1 MWQNPLY
8 RGTFKF
14 WEKNKIDS
22 EAFMNTAATRVAN
35 VKMPLPGP
43 RSKELF
49 ERWARVEAQ
58 CTGYQAKVVWDHA
71 SGVVVSDVD
80 GNTFIDWTSGVLVT
94 NVGHCHP
101 DLVKAVQ
108 KAAAKLFN
116 NYECLNEPRVE
127 AAEKLISV
135 LPKHLDKCF
144 FLTTGSETTE
154 AAIRIMKRKTGK
166 FEVVSFYGGFHGR
179 TYAALSAGGLSGPKK
194 GYGPTVP
201 GSIRVPFPYCYRCP
215 FRAKPET
222 CDLLCLDYLDD
233 AVRANS
239 TGSLAGVIVEAYLG
253 AAGFIFPPEGWFPR
267 LEQWLRSRD
276 LLFTL
281 DEVQSS
287 FGRTGKFFAMEW
299 EGLTPDLVC
308 IGKGIGSG
316 VPASALAARGEV
328 IGILGSGEMSSTMG
342 GNPVS
347 CAAVSAVVDIMKR
360 EKLADNA
367 LRIGA
372 IMKARLVEI
381 AERCPYVGDVRGKG
395 LVMGVELVK
404 DKKTKE
410 PAPDLTRKLIDRA
423 AEQGLLI
430 GSVGIFGNVIRV
442 APPLVITEA
451 EAHESLDLFEKALA
465 QL

>member
-1 MWQNPLY
+1 M
-8 RGTFKF
+8 T
-14 WEKNKIDS
+14 KIAS
-22 EAFMNTAATRVAN
+22 VRT
-35 VKMPLPGP
+35 PLPGP

-49 ERWARVEAQ
+49 TRWARVEAQ
-58 CTGYQAKVVWDHA
+58 CTGYQAQVVWDRA
-71 SGVVVSDVD
+71 SGVTVTDVD

-108 KAAAKLFN
+108 AASAKLLN

-127 AAEKLISV
+127 AAEKLVSV
-135 LPKHLDKCF
+135 LPPHLDKCF
-144 FLTTGSETTE
+144 FLSTGSEAVE
-154 AAIRIMKRKTGK
+154 GAIRIMKRHSGR
-166 FEVVSFYGGFHGR
+166 FEIVSFYGGFHGR
-179 TYAALSAGGLSGPKK
+179 TYAALSAGGLAGPKK

-201 GSIRVPFPYCYRCP
+201 GAIRVPFPYCYRCP
-215 FRAKPET
+215 FKAKPET

-253 AAGFIFPPEGWFPR
+253 AAGFIFPPAGWFPR
-267 LEQWLRSRD
+267 LEQWLRSRG

-287 FGRTGKFFAMEW
+287 YGRTGRFFAMEW

-316 VPASALAARGEV
+316 VPASAIGARGEV
-328 IGILGSGEMSSTMG
+328 IGALGPGEMSSTMG
-342 GNPVS
+342 GNPVA
-347 CAAVSAVVDIMKR
+347 CAAVSAVIEIMRR
-360 EKLADNA
+360 EKLEENA
-367 LRIGA
+367 LRLGA
-372 IMKARLVEI
+372 LMKTRLLEI
-381 AERCPYVGDVRGKG
+381 QERCPYLGDVRGLG
-395 LVMGVELVK
+395 LVMGLELVK

-410 PAPDLTRKLIDRA
+410 PAPDLTRKLIDLA
-423 AEQGLLI
+423 AQHGLLI
-430 GSVGIFGNVIRV
+430 GSVGTFGNVIRV

-451 EAHESLDLFEKALA
+451 EAHESLDIFEKALS
-465 QL
+465 LL

>member
-1 MWQNPLY
+1 MSQ
-8 RGTFKF
+8 K
-14 WEKNKIDS
+14 
-22 EAFMNTAATRVAN
+22 VAS
-35 VKMPLPGP
+35 VKGPLPGP

-49 ERWARVEAQ
+49 TRWARVEAQ
-58 CTGYQAKVVWDHA
+58 CAGYQAQVAWDHA
-71 SGVVVSDVD
+71 SGVVVTDAD

-108 KAAAKLFN
+108 EVSRKLLN
-116 NYECLNEPRVE
+116 NYECLHESRVE

-135 LPKHLDKCF
+135 LPPFLDKCF

-154 AAIRIMKRKTGK
+154 AALRIMKRKSGK
-166 FEVVSFYGGFHGR
+166 FEIISFYGGFHGR
-179 TYAALSAGGLSGPKK
+179 TYAALSAGGLPGPKK
-194 GYGPTVP
+194 GYGPTIP

-215 FRAKPET
+215 FRADPAT
-222 CDLLCLDYLDD
+222 CDMLCLDYIED

-239 TGSLAGVIVEAYLG
+239 TGSLAGLIVEPYQG
-253 AAGFIFPPEGWFPR
+253 AAGFIFPPQGWLTR
-267 LEQWLRSRD
+267 LEQWLRGHG

-287 FGRTGKFFAMEW
+287 FGRTGKFWALEW

-316 VPASALAARGEV
+316 VPASAVAARGEV
-328 IGILGSGEMSSTMG
+328 IGVLGPGEMSSTMG
-342 GNPVS
+342 GNPLAS
-347 CAAVSAVVDIMKR
+347 AAVSAVVDIMRR
-360 EKLADNA
+360 ERLEENA
-367 LRIGA
+367 LRMGA
-372 IMKARLVEI
+372 LMKSRLLEMM
-381 AERCPYVGDVRGKG
+381 EKSPYVGDVRGMG

-410 PAPDLTRKLIDRA
+410 PAPDLTRKLIDLA
-423 AEQGLLI
+423 ADLGLLI
-430 GSVGIFGNVIRV
+430 GSVGVFGNVIRV

-451 EAHESLDLFEKALA
+451 EAHESLDIFEKAVARL
-465 QL
+465 